1 MESNLPPRLVWNRGQ
16 DAEQAAADLVYH
28 ETARLSV
35 NPVTESQ
42 AYFESAVAGPA
53 SMVPAMNLWFCGDN
67 HALLEWLCKGNNPQL
82 DLIYIDPPYMTDTDF
97 NSTIS
102 IGEYARAH
110 RINREAFR
118 DRWPGGLDAY
128 LEMFYPRLQLM
139 HKILAR
145 KGSIL
150 VHVDWHT
157 SHYIRVLL
165 DEVFG
170 AQNFVNEIAW
180 CFGGGSSSHRYFHR
194 KHDLIFWYAKSNEY
208 TYNPQYRPYT
218 KGTLQRGLT
227 QVKGERYKLNEEGAL
242 MQDWWTD
249 INKILSPTARENLK
263 YPTQKPRDL
272 LRRLIAAISKPGD
285 KVADFF
291 AGSGTL
297 GEVCDEL
304 GRSWIMCDSSK
315 LALQTSLYRLIS
327 AGTPPLVIA
336 GTSHMPDD
344 NQTGI
349 LLLKKPE
356 TRFQKQGEMLLAIGI
371 DYFRPTALEEDIPAA
386 NYGDYI
392 EFWEI
397 DPDYNQRYFNSCYQV
412 IRPRYRFREAIPME
426 VVVKVAP
433 KAGRVLAVKVW
444 DVFANQ
450 TMALVSL
457 QA

>member
-1 MESNLPPRLVWNRGQ
+1 MEVKSPPRLVWNRGENT
-16 DAEQAAADLVYH
+16 DQAPGDLAYH
-28 ETARLSV
+28 ETARLIV

-42 AYFESAVAGPA
+42 AYFDAAAADPAKRESDP
-53 SMVPAMNLWFCGDN
+53 NLWFCGDN
-67 HALLEWLCKGNNPQL
+67 YALLERLSAVKNPHL

-97 NSTIS
+97 TSTIS
-102 IGEYARAH
+102 IGGYAQAQH
-110 RINREAFR
+110 INREAFR

-128 LEMFYPRLQLM
+128 LDMFYPRLQLM
-139 HKILAR
+139 HKALAS

-170 AQNFVNEIAW
+170 AQNFVNEIVW

-194 KHDLIFWYAKSNEY
+194 KHDLIFWYAKSSAY

-227 QVKGERYKLNEEGAL
+227 PVKGERYKLNEEGAL

-263 YPTQKPRDL
+263 YPTQKPREL
-272 LRRLIAAISKPGD
+272 LRRLIASISKPGD

-297 GEVCDEL
+297 GEVCDEI

-327 AGTPPLVIA
+327 AGTPPLAIA
-336 GTSHMPDD
+336 GTSHMPAD
-344 NQTGI
+344 NQTGL

-356 TRFQKQGEMLLAIGI
+356 TRFENDEELLLSVGI
-371 DYFRPTALEEDIPAA
+371 DYFRPAALEKEIPGAKS
-386 NYGDYI
+386 GEYI

-397 DPDYNQRYFNSCYQV
+397 DPDYDQRCFNSCYQI
-412 IRPRYRFREAIPME
+412 IRPRHRFKEPIPME
-426 VVVKVAP
+426 VGVKVIP

-450 TMALVSL
+450 TLAMVKLPD
-457 QA
+457 

>member
-1 MESNLPPRLVWNRGQ
+1 MEVKLPPRLVWNRG
-16 DAEQAAADLVYH
+16 DNTDQAPGNLVYY
-28 ETARLSV
+28 ETARLNV
-35 NPVTESQ
+35 NPVTENQ
-42 AYFESAVAGPA
+42 AYFAAADPA
-53 SMVPAMNLWFCGDN
+53 SADPARNLWFCGDN
-67 HALLEWLCKGNNPQL
+67 YALLEMLCKVNNSQL

-97 NSTIS
+97 MSTIS
-102 IGEYARAH
+102 IGGYAQAQH
-110 RINREAFR
+110 INREAFC

-128 LEMFYPRLQLM
+128 LDMLYPRLQLM

-157 SHYIRVLL
+157 SHYVRVLL

-194 KHDLIFWYAKSNEY
+194 KHDLIFWYAKSSEY

-227 QVKGERYKLNEEGAL
+227 TVKGERYKLNEEGAL

-263 YPTQKPRDL
+263 YPTQKPREL

-304 GRSWIMCDSSK
+304 GRSWIMCDNSK

-327 AGTPPLVIA
+327 AGTPPLAIA
-336 GTSHMPDD
+336 GTSQMPAD
-344 NQTGI
+344 NQTGL
-349 LLLKKPE
+349 LLLKEPE
-356 TRFQKQGEMLLAIGI
+356 ARFENGEEMLLAVGI
-371 DYFRPTALEEDIPAA
+371 EYFRPAALEQDIPAA
-386 NYGDYI
+386 QSGDYI

-397 DPDYNQRYFNSCYQV
+397 DPDYDQRCFNSCYQV
-412 IRPRYRFREAIPME
+412 IRPRHRFKEPIPLE
-426 VVVKVAP
+426 VGVKVTP
-433 KAGRVLAVKVW
+433 KAGRLLAVKVW

-450 TMALVSL
+450 TLAAVKLPD
-457 QA
+457 